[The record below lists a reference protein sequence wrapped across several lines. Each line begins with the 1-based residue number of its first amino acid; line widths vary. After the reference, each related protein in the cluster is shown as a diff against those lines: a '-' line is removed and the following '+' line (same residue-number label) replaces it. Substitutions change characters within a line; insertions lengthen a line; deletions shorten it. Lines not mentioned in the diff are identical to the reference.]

1 MPSSTRNITDK
12 PITAVLA
19 NVGNGDGFV
28 HFVLSKLLSGEQTER
43 GDRNRGGKAQ
53 VALTPHFKQEGDAVR
68 DCFDTAGFG
77 RGGIRGWFFQVLD
90 GDDGD
95 NFRCV
100 GDEICREGLGLSRR
114 RGSALGCGFRDLSS

>member
-1 MPSSTRNITDK
+1 
-12 PITAVLA
+12 
-19 NVGNGDGFV
+19 VGNRPSAEIEIEAARPKSRGHPTSNKRETRFAIVFILQDSDG
-28 HFVLSKLLSGEQTER
+28 
-43 GDRNRGGKAQ
+43 
-53 VALTPHFKQEGDAVR
+53 VAFG
-68 DCFDTAGFG
+68 AG
-77 RGGIRGWFFQVLD
+77 FFQVLD